1 MVYMGKKTLFLV
13 MGVALLLASC
23 GIKTS
28 LVYTWKPVS
37 GIVDDA
43 FKLPN
48 GDVLVTTKDEEYSLS
63 DKAYVLNRQGKVAI
77 QFEKCSEPKIMND
90 MLCVWFNNEDKT
102 RFYDLQSYK
111 LVCTVNG
118 FVANVKTEDR
128 NFISVY
134 VTEENTF
141 LIKTDPTGVVKWADS
156 LDSVSVD
163 RVLVQDNKILVG
175 CPESINKPYLL
186 IGVGDYSSYSGHI
199 YRDYAHKPSDEIEEE
214 FEYYVFTV
222 DYQTGERL
230 SKKSIKLATGVQL
243 EFSFR
248 KELMI
253 KEYKS
258 EFSMY
263 NLVDCRTIW
272 SIKDQLTRI
281 EPNNSFTY
289 AIASPKQNQ
298 GFTRLMDMKTGSLL
312 PEVNPDYYPFMFHP
326 SSKNVVLVGHAAKDD
341 KKDSHYLFSALDPET
356 GKVLWDKKMN
366 SLQVDDLRDHE
377 THFVTLKNPQT
388 GIIHTHEC
396 IFLSEKMD
404 TYDRIELV
412 DVENGQTLW
421 QMNKDHNTLLYECQ
435 IVGNDIVL
443 VYKSRMEKVDIATG
457 IIKRRFWSDEGFVG
471 FDTPD
476 YPGSSR
482 YIKDGLMIVRYKDH
496 SELFDLNSFE
506 SVMKTDNEFSFK
518 KTSED
523 TILFWNAKNL
533 YRYDIVEK

>member
-28 LVYTWKPVS
+28 LLCTWKPVS

-48 GDVLVTTKDEEYSLS
+48 GDVLVTTKDEEYSPS
-63 DKAYVLNRQGKVAI
+63 DKAYVLNSQGKVAI
-77 QFEKCSEPKIMND
+77 QFEKCGEPKIMND
-90 MLCVWFNNEDKT
+90 MLCVWFNDEDKT

-134 VTEENTF
+134 ETKENTF

-156 LDSVSVD
+156 LDSMSVD
-163 RVLVQDNKILVG
+163 RLLVQDGKILVG
-175 CPESINKPYLL
+175 GYKENNRYAVSLCLL
-186 IGVGDYSSYSGHI
+186 SFDKYAGCSMMSFNDFVKTTSGKVEYAAFMVDYS
-199 YRDYAHKPSDEIEEE
+199 
-214 FEYYVFTV
+214 
-222 DYQTGERL
+222 TGRRL
-230 SKKSIKLATGVQL
+230 SKKSTASKTDVDFV
-243 EFSFR
+243 FSADSD
-248 KELMI
+248 LMLKKDQTTI
-253 KEYKS
+253 TL
-258 EFSMY
+258 F
-263 NLVDCRTIW
+263 NLTDFNKVW
-272 SIKDQLTRI
+272 SVKDQLEDI
-281 EPNNSFTY
+281 HPDDSFTY

-298 GFTRLMDMKTGSLL
+298 GFSRLMDMKTGSLL

-326 SSKNVVLVGHAAKDD
+326 SSKNVVLVDHAAKDN

-356 GKVLWDKKMN
+356 GKVLWDKKMT
-366 SLQVDDLRDHE
+366 SLQVDDLRDYK

-388 GIIHTHEC
+388 GIIHAHEC
-396 IFLSEKMD
+396 IFLSEKMG

-421 QMNKDHNTLLYECQ
+421 QMNKDHNISLYECQ
-435 IVGNDIVL
+435 IVGNDILL

-482 YIKDGLMIVRYKDH
+482 YIMDGLMVVRYKDH

-506 SVMKTDNEFSFK
+506 SVMKTNNELSFK

-533 YRYDIVEK
+533 YRYSIVEK